1 MNSLQNDV
9 QNFSQTLGE
18 LKVLMKNNMAGKR
31 SDEDRFKG
39 SVLITQ
45 LKNFNAQ
52 GITKNTFSK
61 NFGKLGLNQ
70 RATTLKTLEKRA

>member
-18 LKVLMKNNMAGKR
+18 LKVLMKNIMASKR
-31 SDEDRFKG
+31 TDEDRFKG
-39 SVLITQ
+39 SFLITQ

-52 GITKNTFSK
+52 GITKK
-61 NFGKLGLNQ
+61 
-70 RATTLKTLEKRA
+70 TLKF